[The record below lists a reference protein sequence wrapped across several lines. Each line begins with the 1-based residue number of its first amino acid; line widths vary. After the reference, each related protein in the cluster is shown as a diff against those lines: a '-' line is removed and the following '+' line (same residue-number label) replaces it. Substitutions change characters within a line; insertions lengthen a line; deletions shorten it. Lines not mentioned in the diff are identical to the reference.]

1 MRKPRKSWGLTDT
14 GNRGI
19 RMKQTYIQK
28 LLTKYNGLRLNVKF
42 MLLIILFIEVVVGI
56 FSVILFWSMRRSTIQ
71 EKITE
76 IVYEMDR
83 QHAQIRKN
91 VDAINMSTQF
101 FLNDLALQDFLV
113 ELKRGDSMPADK
125 LNAFYHENI
134 ASMERMVNSNFYLYQ
149 IRVYADQDTMQEM
162 MPILYTRERMN
173 RLEWAQDEPLF
184 GWKFNYLDAI
194 FDSYTVAQNNRILSL
209 VTPIEDYE
217 NGELAVLEVSMTMD
231 TMFEG
236 LYNAKDDMVVCFLD
250 ETGQQYYGSE
260 EDREN
265 PYIQAVLEKIHTVEE
280 DQFHCRTVNGKEI
293 IAGCIKVKE
302 LSGNLV
308 CVQDISG
315 AVGQIRRI
323 RNWFI
328 LVMILFIPFLAAGI
342 NVVVKT
348 VLHQFYRIID
358 AIKRVQT
365 GDLGVVIEDC
375 GTDEMGELGSQ
386 VNKMLT
392 EINHLMKEQIDKELL
407 VKNSEIKALQNQINA
422 HFIYNVLESIKM
434 MAEIEEQYDIS
445 DAVTT
450 LGKLL
455 RYSMRWTTGNV
466 TVAEEIEYIKNYL
479 KLINIRFD
487 YEIFLSLN
495 IPDIIY
501 AQRIPKMSLQ
511 PIVENAIYHGI
522 EQMAEDTN
530 IYIKGLME
538 GDSCVIEIT
547 DAGRGMSEEQVE
559 QLYKKISGEI
569 ETAGG
574 SGNGIGLKNVQDRIR
589 MNFGEQYGIEIASK
603 LGCYTKI
610 MVRIPLQPQ
619 GGGDFG

>member
-1 MRKPRKSWGLTDT
+1 MAWK
-14 GNRGI
+14 
-19 RMKQTYIQK
+19 YFQK
-28 LLTKYNGLRLNVKF
+28 LKIKYNGLGLNVKF
-42 MLLIILFIEVVVGI
+42 MLLIILFIEAVVGI
-56 FSVILFWSMRRSTIQ
+56 FSVFLFRNMQRNTVQ
-71 EKITE
+71 EKITAAS
-76 IVYEMDR
+76 YEMDR

-101 FLNDLALQDFLV
+101 FLNDQALQEFLV
-113 ELKRGDSMPADK
+113 ELKQGHTISAK
-125 LNAFYHENI
+125 GLNQFYHNDV
-134 ASMERMVNSNFYLYQ
+134 AAMERMVNSNLYLYQ
-149 IRVYADQDTMQEM
+149 IRVYVDQDAMQEM

-173 RLEWAQDEPLF
+173 RLSWAQDKQLY
-184 GWKFNYLDAI
+184 GWKFNYMDAI
-194 FDSYTVAQNNRILSL
+194 FDSYTVSQNSRIMSL
-209 VTPIEDYE
+209 VTPIEDFE
-217 NGELAVLEVSMTMD
+217 NGELGILEVSMTME

-236 LYNAKDDMVVCFLD
+236 LYNANNDMKECFVD
-250 ETGQQYYGSE
+250 EAGQNYYGLE
-260 EDREN
+260 ENKDN
-265 PYIQAVLEKIHTVEE
+265 PYIQELLEEI
-280 DQFHCRTVNGKEI
+280 RGGKETSYQYI
-293 IAGCIKVKE
+293 TVDGKEMIVGCIEIRE
-302 LSGNLV
+302 LSGTLV
-308 CVQDISG
+308 FTQDISD
-315 AVGQIRRI
+315 AVGKIRRM
-323 RNWFI
+323 RNWFVV
-328 LVMILFIPFLAAGI
+328 VMILLIPFLAAGI

-348 VLHQFYRIID
+348 VLQQFYRIIE
-358 AIKRVQT
+358 AIKKVQT
-365 GDLGVVIEDC
+365 GDFNVVIENC
-375 GTDEMGELGSQ
+375 GTDEMGELGNQ

-434 MAEIEEQYDIS
+434 MAEIEEQYEIS

-455 RYSMRWTTGNV
+455 RYSMRWTAGNV

-530 IYIKGLME
+530 IYIKGLTE
-538 GDSCVIEIT
+538 GEDCVIEIT
-547 DAGRGMSEEQVE
+547 DAGRGMSETEVE
-559 QLYKKISGEI
+559 QLYKKIAGEI
-569 ETAGG
+569 ETTGG
-574 SGNGIGLKNVQDRIR
+574 SGNGIGLKNVQDRIK
-589 MNFGEQYGIEIASK
+589 MNFGEEYGIEIASK

-610 MVRIPLQPQ
+610 MVRIPLKKNS
-619 GGGDFG
+619 GGEFA